1 MGFTIP
7 RELRLQGMKSFRACG
22 ELDRERLELFRVSD
36 RKFIAPV
43 SVQQT
48 RARTGREVLSRRGD
62 DRNSQPQ
69 RVGAGRVRIP
79 AASVEKQIGE
89 ALPCQMRRVL
99 AMRRE
104 DEALRVD
111 SRPAGVTPQVCFTS
125 TLLQPQHAVR
135 RRVEYAH
142 PRSKCRGIDFFVPVK
157 AAEDKAAIGQPFVRA
172 AGRSEEHTSELQS
185 PDHLV
190 CRLLLEKKKTNKISS
205 FF

>member
-7 RELRLQGMKSFRACG
+7 RELRLQGMKSFRAG
-22 ELDRERLELFRVSD
+22 GQLDRERLVFFQVSD
-36 RKFIAPV
+36 RKFIETD

-48 RARTGREVLSRRGD
+48 RAQTGHEVLSRRGD

-69 RVGAGRVRIP
+69 RVRAGRVRIP

-89 ALPCQMRRVL
+89 ALPPQMRRVL

-111 SRPAGVTPQVCFTS
+111 SRPAGVTPQVCFTA

-135 RRVEYAH
+135 HSVEYAH
-142 PRSKCRGIDFFVPVK
+142 PRSKYRGIYFFVPVK
-157 AAEDKAAIGQPFVRA
+157 AAEDKAAIGQPLVRSG
-172 AGRSEEHTSELQS
+172 GRWCDRKTSMR
-185 PDHLV
+185 
-190 CRLLLEKKKTNKISS
+190 CRRVAMRQPNDL
-205 FF
+205 F